1 MPPMGP
7 MTPPEATRYLTKE
20 LYDMTNPWDSEAA
33 FSTEHWRATQA
44 QKAGDDSLMDSL
56 TARMEAL
63 ERDGQEFYPGSPGGI
78 SFDYHNTSE
87 SLTDWAEREE
97 EARTVI
103 RFEERLCGRRV
114 GFDSAGDAVT
124 VDSPCGPMQRCSDLD
139 WRRRHILEQ
148 VELEFDGQPVWR

>member
-63 ERDGQEFYPGSPGGI
+63 ERDGQQFYPGSSRGI
-78 SFDYHNTSE
+78 SFESVNRSE
-87 SLTDWAEREE
+87 SLTDWTEREK
-97 EARTVI
+97 EAREPV
-103 RFEERLCGRRV
+103 RHEQRLCGCKV
-114 GFDSAGDAVT
+114 GFNSVGVPVI
-124 VDSPCGPMQRCSDLD
+124 VDPECGPMRRCRDLD
-139 WRRRHILEQ
+139 WRNRHVLEQ
-148 VELEFDGQPVWR
+148 VELEHDGQPLWR